1 MRLNLGEVL
10 RGDRIIA
17 SDMILEMGRDK
28 KCAMLCQTSV
38 TKEELEKS
46 QEVIRKGYQVEWIVD
61 NLPGGTT
68 WVADDEERRY
78 YSSGFDLG
86 FTQEV
91 QDDEPAAYLN
101 NHFTI
106 VIRHRRAPG
115 RAGARGESLIV
126 GFEIYPK
133 SLGPAYKRDK
143 DGCPVDFQ
151 GDSPEIPDKGSFEL
165 IAPPEGSK
173 SSASRDYL
181 DPDDDGFGKTLADED
196 EEPELI
202 IPYTY
207 SVYFK
212 EDETIEWSHRWDRYL
227 DPPGTAYVHQL
238 AIVNS
243 LIICAMLTGVVLIIL
258 AKTVRSDINKI
269 NKHKD
274 AEGGRLRKMTKGKGK
289 AGPNLLGEEAA
300 EEDGLSD
307 DEGEA
312 LEDITG
318 WKLLHGDV
326 FRAPSQITLLA
337 PLIGSGTQ
345 LLFTTVS
352 VIILSAAGVLNPSF
366 RGGFLSVGVGLFV
379 AAGLMAG
386 YFSAKVYRSFG
397 GEREFRNALLTD
409 GVLPAVVVPCVLV
422 LDCVVWAEGSSTAVP
437 VTTLLGLVLL
447 WTCVQIPLV
456 HLGSWY
462 AFHRSRSWEHPLG
475 ASSIPRQIPSP
486 QPWYLRTVPSV
497 LLSGLIPFAV
507 IFIELLYMF
516 QSLWQDKSRYYYAF
530 GFLLVVMLLLILA
543 AAEVSLVATYV
554 RLGHEDHKDWQWRA
568 FASGAASAVY
578 IFAYS
583 FWYYFGKMAGT
594 ERTIV
599 DGWLFFAYS
608 AGGCAVYGVAMGTVG
623 FLASYAFV
631 RRIYRAIKVD

>member
-17 SDMILEMGRDK
+17 SDMVLEMGRDK

-38 TKEELEKS
+38 TKAELEKS

-68 WVADDEERRY
+68 WVADNEDRRY

-106 VIRHRRAPG
+106 VIRHRKAPG

-133 SLGPAYKRDK
+133 SLGPAYERDD

-165 IAPPEGSK
+165 AMPPGGSK
-173 SSASRDYL
+173 ASALRAFL
-181 DPDDDGFGKTLADED
+181 DPDDDNFGKTSEDDED
-196 EEPELI
+196 QPELV

-258 AKTVRSDINKI
+258 AKTVRSDINKY
-269 NKHKD
+269 KD
-274 AEGGRLRKMTKGKGK
+274 AEGGRLRKLPKGKGK
-289 AGPNLLGEEAA
+289 AGPGLLGEEADD
-300 EEDGLSD
+300 EDGLSD

-318 WKLLHGDV
+318 WKLLHSDV

-352 VIILSAAGVLNPSF
+352 VIVLSAAGVLNPSF
-366 RGGFLSVGVGLFV
+366 RGGFLSVGIGLFV

-397 GEREFRNALLTD
+397 GEREFRNALLTE

-422 LDCVVWAEGSSTAVP
+422 LDCVVWVEGSSTAVP

-447 WTCVQIPLV
+447 WACVQIPLV
-456 HLGSWY
+456 HVGSWY
-462 AFHRSRSWEHPLG
+462 AFNRSRSWEHPLG

-486 QPWYLRTVPSV
+486 QPWYLRTIPSI
-497 LLSGLIPFAV
+497 LLSGLVPFAV

-543 AAEVSLVATYV
+543 AAEVSVVATYV

-568 FASGAASAVY
+568 FATGAGSAVY

-594 ERTIV
+594 ERTVV

-631 RRIYRAIKVD
+631 RRIYR